1 MLLHEMASLLP
12 QSERT
17 QLADDKDTEYQLLQE
32 CQGDH
37 LTDTSAYYNNSGH
50 TPEVRKLKVSNVW
63 WWLGRGGRFTVGAIE
78 HHTIHFHL
86 IKQSNI
92 P

>member
-1 MLLHEMASLLP
+1 MLCDCEWMCVVHEMAALLP

-32 CQGDH
+32 CQADH

-50 TPEVRKLKVSNVW
+50 IPEVRKLKVSNVW
-63 WWLGRGGRFTVGAIE
+63 WWLGGSTTHNTLFI
-78 HHTIHFHL
+78 
-86 IKQSNI
+86 
-92 P
+92 